1 MSSLRTLIRFHWFV
15 ILATFAVGVLGVL
28 DVSWLRQA
36 LMGRANIHALF
47 GALLLLSVTAQFALQ
62 VRHAAFVS
70 ASEIA
75 VFARSLSRQIYLS
88 LYGLAAVK
96 EIQFLWAYRHSATSV
111 DSGASVDALAAFMKG
126 FQPYL
131 AYGIIALVVLRIL
144 AALCHHVL
152 IARARPVQPV

>member
-1 MSSLRTLIRFHWFV
+1 MSSLRTVIRFRWLV
-15 ILATFAVGVLGVL
+15 ILAALAVGVQGVL

-47 GALLLLSVTAQFALQ
+47 GALLLLSVIAQFAWQL
-62 VRHAAFVS
+62 RHAAFVS
-70 ASEIA
+70 ESEIA
-75 VFARSLSRQIYLS
+75 VYARSLSRQIYLL

-96 EIQFLWAYRHSATSV
+96 EIQFLWASRHSATSL
-111 DSGASVDALAAFMKG
+111 DSGASVDALATFMRG

-131 AYGIIALVVLRIL
+131 AYGIAALVLLRIL